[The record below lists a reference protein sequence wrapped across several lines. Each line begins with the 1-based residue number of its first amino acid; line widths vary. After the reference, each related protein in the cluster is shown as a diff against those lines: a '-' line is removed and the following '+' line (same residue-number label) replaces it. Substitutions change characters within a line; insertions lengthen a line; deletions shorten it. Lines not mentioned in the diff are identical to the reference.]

1 MSEISQAKALKAH
14 SQYLVDCHGINVT
27 NNIHTHQFVKT
38 KTASPFDM
46 SVYPVDK
53 DKVISKRIVDDGC
66 WECHIVKLV
75 TDAREQHPK
84 SFLVDIGGN
93 IGMFANSAAA
103 MGQNVFVFEPLQT
116 SYDHIC
122 RTVEKNGFHDRLNLF
137 RVAATRSLTKVQIH
151 NFARQNMG
159 GTLTR
164 VIDDQQLDGEE
175 GVDFAVGIPIDSV
188 RDVFPR
194 DRPAILKIDVEGNEI
209 EALMGA
215 KDFLQTA
222 DIILAVMELR
232 PPVLGKPDTDFI
244 FQIFSEKG
252 LKPMLNNNGTLIP
265 MEGDPSGWEKQ
276 FNLQRLF
283 DMAWVRP

>member
-1 MSEISQAKALKAH
+1 
-14 SQYLVDCHGINVT
+14 
-27 NNIHTHQFVKT
+27 
-38 KTASPFDM
+38 M

-53 DKVISKRIVDDGC
+53 DKVISKRIADEGC

-103 MGQNVFVFEPLQT
+103 MGQNVFVFEPLQK

-215 KDFLQTA
+215 KDFLKTA
-222 DIILAVMELR
+222 DIILALMELR

-265 MEGDPSGWEKQ
+265 MEGAPSGWEKQ